1 MTLKI
6 QNWYNLKWDDDLSHF
21 NIIDTIYNDLVNFIN
36 KNELTLIIN
45 EKEFKVK
52 FINFLYKYSTK
63 EKYKYF

>member
-6 QNWYNLKWDDDLSHF
+6 QDWYNLKCDNNLSHCDL
-21 NIIDTIYNDLVNFIN
+21 IDYIYNDLVNFIN
-36 KNELTLIIN
+36 QNELTLILN

-63 EKYKYF
+63 KKYKYF